1 MANHTMAKPVGLIKN
16 LRIFI
21 HGTLY
26 TQFKL
31 SGTFWDSMDV
41 LPETHL
47 QLLICIDHQAS
58 TAGRW
63 QMAKLFYIPSHSLQK
78 RTDKIPASGKSFKR
92 ATNKSILLLLECST
106 RRTQENPGDAIQ
118 SSWSFRVLQHA
129 CMHAY
134 IST

>member
-1 MANHTMAKPVGLIKN
+1 
-16 LRIFI
+16 
-21 HGTLY
+21 
-26 TQFKL
+26 
-31 SGTFWDSMDV
+31 
-41 LPETHL
+41 
-47 QLLICIDHQAS
+47 
-58 TAGRW
+58 
-63 QMAKLFYIPSHSLQK
+63 MAKLFYIPSHSLQK